1 MYDML
6 RKYGEFAL
14 LGGWGILL
22 VLMRRIV
29 FGRLCKE
36 SVTEGN
42 GTSRMRKAM
51 TLKFEKSH
59 EVHVEIMDI
68 PIFVQK
74 YLSQE
79 RRLGV
84 RLFRWKRLPERWAG
98 LMVGIGFLEG
108 VVFHYLGYETV
119 FCMDRFLMGVSA
131 AIVVW
136 MAILWF
142 ETDSLWEQ
150 AVICFQDY
158 IANSLQ
164 PRQHHVYETFEEPTA
179 EIQKAEEKT
188 AKAMN
193 GKSGQKKEPA
203 LNQEEEKLFQEMLT
217 DFLGSST

>member
-6 RKYGEFAL
+6 RNYGEFAL

-29 FGRLCKE
+29 FGKLCRE
-36 SVTEGN
+36 AMTEGTGN
-42 GTSRMRKAM
+42 SRMRKAM

-68 PIFVQK
+68 PMFVQK

-79 RRLGV
+79 RRMGV
-84 RLFRWKRLPERWAG
+84 RLFRWRRLPERWTGLIAG
-98 LMVGIGFLEG
+98 VGFLEAS
-108 VVFHYLGYETV
+108 VFHYLGYGTA
-119 FCMDRFLMGVSA
+119 FCMDRFLMGLA
-131 AIVVW
+131 AAVMVR
-136 MAILWF
+136 MGILWF

-158 IANSLQ
+158 IANTLK
-164 PRQHHVYETFEEPTA
+164 PRQHHIYETFEQPA
-179 EIQKAEEKT
+179 KAEPAAEGKAIEKPEH
-188 AKAMN
+188 
-193 GKSGQKKEPA
+193 KKEPA

>member
-1 MYDML
+1 MYDTL
-6 RKYGEFAL
+6 RNYGEFVL

-29 FGRLCKE
+29 FGKLCRE
-36 SVTEGN
+36 ALTEGTGN
-42 GTSRMRKAM
+42 SRMRKAM

-68 PIFVQK
+68 PAFVQK

-84 RLFRWKRLPERWAG
+84 RLFRWKRLPERWTGLIAG
-98 LMVGIGFLEG
+98 VGFLEAAS
-108 VVFHYLGYETV
+108 FHYLGYETA
-119 FCMDRFLMGVSA
+119 FCVDRFLMGLLA
-131 AIVVW
+131 AVVVW
-136 MAILWF
+136 MAVLWF

-150 AVICFQDY
+150 AGICFQDY
-158 IANSLQ
+158 IANTLQ
-164 PRQHHVYETFEEPTA
+164 PRQHHVYETFEEPEKA
-179 EIQKAEEKT
+179 VPAAEEKT
-188 AKAMN
+188 A

>member
-6 RKYGEFAL
+6 RNYGEFVL

-29 FGRLCKE
+29 FGKLCKE

-74 YLSQE
+74 YFSQE

-84 RLFRWKRLPERWAG
+84 RLFRWKRLPERWTDLIAG
-98 LMVGIGFLEG
+98 VGFLEG
-108 VVFHYLGYETV
+108 AVFHYLGYGTT
-119 FCMDRFLMGVSA
+119 FCVDRFLMGISA
-131 AIVVW
+131 AVVVR

-150 AVICFQDY
+150 AVIGFQDY

-164 PRQHHVYETFEEPTA
+164 PRQHHVYETFEEPAA
-179 EIQKAEEKT
+179 ETQKAEEKT
-188 AKAMN
+188 AEASA

-217 DFLGSST
+217 DFLGTST

>member
-6 RKYGEFAL
+6 RNYGEFAL

-29 FGRLCKE
+29 FGKLCRE
-36 SVTEGN
+36 AMTEGTGN
-42 GTSRMRKAM
+42 SRMRKAM

-68 PIFVQK
+68 PMFVQK

-79 RRLGV
+79 RRMGV
-84 RLFRWKRLPERWAG
+84 RLFRWRRLPERWTGLIAG
-98 LMVGIGFLEG
+98 VGFLEAS
-108 VVFHYLGYETV
+108 VFHYLGYGTA
-119 FCMDRFLMGVSA
+119 FCMDRFLMGLA
-131 AIVVW
+131 AAVMVR
-136 MAILWF
+136 MGILWF

-150 AVICFQDY
+150 AMICFQDY
-158 IANSLQ
+158 IANTLK
-164 PRQHHVYETFEEPTA
+164 PRQHHIYETFEQPAKAEPA
-179 EIQKAEEKT
+179 AEEKAT
-188 AKAMN
+188 EKPEH
-193 GKSGQKKEPA
+193 KKEPA

>member
-1 MYDML
+1 MYDTL
-6 RKYGEFAL
+6 RNYGEFAL

-29 FGRLCKE
+29 FGKLCRE
-36 SVTEGN
+36 ALTEGTRN
-42 GTSRMRKAM
+42 SRMRKAM

-68 PIFVQK
+68 PVFVQK

-84 RLFRWKRLPERWAG
+84 RLFRWKRLPERWTGLIAG
-98 LMVGIGFLEG
+98 VGFLEAA
-108 VVFHYLGYETV
+108 VFHYLGYEMA
-119 FCMDRFLMGVSA
+119 FCVDRFLMGLSA
-131 AIVVW
+131 AVVVW

-164 PRQHHVYETFEEPTA
+164 PRQYHVYETFEEPA
-179 EIQKAEEKT
+179 PEIQKAEEKT
-188 AKAMN
+188 AETSA

>member
-6 RKYGEFAL
+6 RNYGEFAL

-29 FGRLCKE
+29 FGKLCRE
-36 SVTEGN
+36 AMTEGTGN
-42 GTSRMRKAM
+42 SRMRKAM

-68 PIFVQK
+68 PMFVQK

-79 RRLGV
+79 RRMGV
-84 RLFRWKRLPERWAG
+84 RLFRWRRLPERWTGLIAG
-98 LMVGIGFLEG
+98 VGFLEAS
-108 VVFHYLGYETV
+108 VFHYLGYGTA
-119 FCMDRFLMGVSA
+119 FCMDRFLMGLA
-131 AIVVW
+131 AAVMVR
-136 MAILWF
+136 MGILWF
-142 ETDSLWEQ
+142 ETESLWEQ

-158 IANSLQ
+158 IANTLK
-164 PRQHHVYETFEEPTA
+164 PRQHHIYETFEQPAKAEPA
-179 EIQKAEEKT
+179 AEEKAT
-188 AKAMN
+188 EKPEH
-193 GKSGQKKEPA
+193 KKEPA

>member
-6 RKYGEFAL
+6 RNYGEFAL

-29 FGRLCKE
+29 FGKLCRE
-36 SVTEGN
+36 AMTEGTGN
-42 GTSRMRKAM
+42 SRMRKAM

-68 PIFVQK
+68 PMFVQK

-79 RRLGV
+79 RRMGV
-84 RLFRWKRLPERWAG
+84 RLFRWRRLPERWTGLIAG
-98 LMVGIGFLEG
+98 VGFLEAS
-108 VVFHYLGYETV
+108 VFHYLGYGTA
-119 FCMDRFLMGVSA
+119 FCMDRFLMGLA
-131 AIVVW
+131 AAVMVR
-136 MAILWF
+136 MGILWF

-158 IANSLQ
+158 IANTLK
-164 PRQHHVYETFEEPTA
+164 PRQHHIYETFEQPAKEEPAT
-179 EIQKAEEKT
+179 EGKATEKPEH
-188 AKAMN
+188 
-193 GKSGQKKEPA
+193 KKEPA

>member
-6 RKYGEFAL
+6 RNYGEFAL

-29 FGRLCKE
+29 FGKLCRE
-36 SVTEGN
+36 AMTEGTGN
-42 GTSRMRKAM
+42 SRMRKAM

-68 PIFVQK
+68 PMFVQK

-79 RRLGV
+79 RRMGV
-84 RLFRWKRLPERWAG
+84 RLFRWRRLPERWTGLIAG
-98 LMVGIGFLEG
+98 VGFLEAA
-108 VVFHYLGYETV
+108 VFHYLGYGTA
-119 FCMDRFLMGVSA
+119 FCMDRFLMGVA
-131 AIVVW
+131 AAVMVR
-136 MAILWF
+136 MGILWF

-158 IANSLQ
+158 IANTLQ
-164 PRQHHVYETFEEPTA
+164 PRQHHIYETFEQPA
-179 EIQKAEEKT
+179 KAEPAAEGKATEKPEH
-188 AKAMN
+188 
-193 GKSGQKKEPA
+193 KKEPA

>member
-6 RKYGEFAL
+6 RNYGEFAL

-29 FGRLCKE
+29 FGKLCRE
-36 SVTEGN
+36 AMTEGTGN
-42 GTSRMRKAM
+42 SRMRKAM

-68 PIFVQK
+68 PMFVQK

-79 RRLGV
+79 RRMGV
-84 RLFRWKRLPERWAG
+84 RLFRWRRLPERWTGLIAG
-98 LMVGIGFLEG
+98 VGFLEAS
-108 VVFHYLGYETV
+108 VFHYLGYGTA
-119 FCMDRFLMGVSA
+119 FCMDRFLMGLA
-131 AIVVW
+131 AAVMVR
-136 MAILWF
+136 MGILWF

-158 IANSLQ
+158 IANTLK
-164 PRQHHVYETFEEPTA
+164 PRQHHIYETFEQPAKAEPA
-179 EIQKAEEKT
+179 AEEKAT
-188 AKAMN
+188 EKPEH
-193 GKSGQKKEPA
+193 KKEPA

>member
-1 MYDML
+1 MYDTL
-6 RKYGEFAL
+6 RNYGEFAL
-14 LGGWGILL
+14 LGGWGILV

-29 FGRLCKE
+29 FGKLCRE
-36 SVTEGN
+36 ALTEGTGN
-42 GTSRMRKAM
+42 SRMRKAM

-68 PIFVQK
+68 PAFVQK

-84 RLFRWKRLPERWAG
+84 RLFRWKRLPERWTGLIAG
-98 LMVGIGFLEG
+98 VGFLEAA
-108 VVFHYLGYETV
+108 VFHYLGYGTA
-119 FCMDRFLMGVSA
+119 FCVDRFLMGLSA
-131 AIVVW
+131 AVVVW

-150 AVICFQDY
+150 AVIGYQDY

-164 PRQHHVYETFEEPTA
+164 PRQHHVYETFEEPA
-179 EIQKAEEKT
+179 KAVPVAEEKT
-188 AKAMN
+188 A